1 MLSVGQR
8 GELLVAER
16 LLEQGWSVALP
27 FDTTT
32 FALVGVKGDRR
43 VLLQVKSTLHKHD
56 YENTTPHYQ
65 FQLAKGKS
73 YKHKYEAGELD
84 YFICV
89 ALDSKRFWVFP
100 FGKLDQFTVK
110 VYDSNSRFREFEGA
124 WELLEK

>member
-32 FALVGVKGDRR
+32 FDLVGVKGDRK

-56 YENTTPHYQ
+56 YDNTTPHYQ
-65 FQLAKGKS
+65 FQLGLS
-73 YKHKYEAGELD
+73 LIH
-84 YFICV
+84 I
-89 ALDSKRFWVFP
+89 
-100 FGKLDQFTVK
+100 
-110 VYDSNSRFREFEGA
+110 
-124 WELLEK
+124 

>member
-1 MLSVGQR
+1 MISVGQR

-27 FDTTT
+27 LDTTSYD
-32 FALVGVKGDRR
+32 LIGVRGDRR

-56 YENTTPHYQ
+56 YENNSPHYQ

-73 YKHKYEAGELD
+73 CKHKYKAGELD
-84 YFICV
+84 FFICV
-89 ALDSKRFWVFP
+89 ALDSKRFRVFP

-110 VYDSNSRFREFEGA
+110 VYDSNSRFREYEGA